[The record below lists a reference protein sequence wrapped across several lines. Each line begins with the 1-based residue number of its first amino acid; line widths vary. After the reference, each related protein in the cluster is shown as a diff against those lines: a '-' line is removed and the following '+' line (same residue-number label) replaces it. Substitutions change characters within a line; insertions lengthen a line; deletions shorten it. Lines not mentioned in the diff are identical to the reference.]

1 MSVGGFLL
9 ILLAVALFLALL
21 MLTTTACM
29 VILHRE
35 FDWNPFTTRK
45 QRKSWEST
53 RPNHTTF

>member
-1 MSVGGFLL
+1 MSVVGFLL

-45 QRKSWEST
+45 RKSWEST
-53 RPNHTTF
+53 LPNHTTF